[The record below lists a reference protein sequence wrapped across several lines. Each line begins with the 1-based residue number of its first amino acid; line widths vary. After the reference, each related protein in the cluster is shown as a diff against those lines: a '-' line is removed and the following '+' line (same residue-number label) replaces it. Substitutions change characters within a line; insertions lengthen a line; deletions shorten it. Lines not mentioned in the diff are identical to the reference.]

1 MNSIFL
7 LTALSLLGLY
17 GEPHLTLEFAGPAAA
32 DATGQRVLFFA
43 FLQVHRP
50 AKGLAAFP
58 DGGRP
63 KILYKNVSLYQ
74 MDLPEGTL
82 KKLYDFGPLPLAK
95 AAWNCRAF
103 YEGDSVRFN
112 LEPLSG
118 WQQNLKW
125 KRVDTDLYQKYH
137 TWFVI
142 DPATGLASPTDPPGN
157 VPKGGPGFP
166 LSRIK
171 QLSENTAW
179 RQWGIELDSIC
190 PAGKKE
196 RIGHLTGLKGNQN
209 YRDAL
214 IELLAG
220 RLDKN
225 EARKIVSAIRKDRP
239 GSPAAAETVAK
250 LRQTFQLEDQ

>member
-7 LTALSLLGLY
+7 LAALSLLGLY
-17 GEPHLTLEFAGPAAA
+17 GEPHLTLELAGPAAA
-32 DATGQRVLFFA
+32 DAAGKRVLFFA
-43 FLQVHRP
+43 FVQVHRP

-63 KILYKNVSLYQ
+63 KVLYKNVSLYQ
-74 MDLPEGTL
+74 MDIADGAL
-82 KKLYDFGPLPLAK
+82 KRLYDFGPLPLARS
-95 AAWNCRAF
+95 AWNCRAF

-112 LEPLSG
+112 LEPVSG

-125 KRVDTDLYQKYH
+125 KRVDTASYQKYH

-142 DPATGLASPTDPPGN
+142 DPATGLASPTEPAGN
-157 VPKGGPGFP
+157 APKVGPGFP

-171 QLSENTAW
+171 QLAENIAW

-196 RIGHLTGLKGNQN
+196 RIGQLTGLKGNQN

-214 IELLAG
+214 VEQFYG
-220 RLDKN
+220 RLEKN
-225 EARKIVSAIRKDRP
+225 GARKIVSKIRKDRP
-239 GSPAAAETVAK
+239 GSLAAKETVDK
-250 LRQTFQLEDQ
+250 LRKIFLLEDE

>member
-7 LTALSLLGLY
+7 LAALSLLGLY
-17 GEPHLTLEFAGPAAA
+17 GEPQLTLEFAGPAAA
-32 DATGQRVLFFA
+32 DAAGQRVLFFA

-112 LEPLSG
+112 LEPVSG

-125 KRVDTDLYQKYH
+125 KRVDTDLYEKYRS
-137 TWFVI
+137 WFVI

-157 VPKGGPGFP
+157 APKGGPGFP

-171 QLSENTAW
+171 QLGENIAW

-214 IELLAG
+214 IEQLYG
-220 RLDKN
+220 RLEKN
-225 EARKIVSAIRKDRP
+225 EARKIISTIRKDRP
-239 GSPAAAETVAK
+239 GSLAAAETVAK
-250 LRQTFQLEDQ
+250 LRQTFQLEDE